1 MKKQLYKSIMKDLSK
16 VIKKHINENLF
27 DDLYDIDQETNS
39 EIDLADQVYGDRIN
53 IYEYEDAYEKFVEFN
68 EELMTVSEFEEYKNS
83 TIDALNSI
91 FKTKNN
97 FEKFVNES
105 IELYGELL
113 KKGTYKYSY
122 EYEELDEYYE
132 MVSKK
137 CNEKLNIKYNLNI
150 TDDEF
155 ELLFEK
161 GGFVWCVCEYGL

>member
-1 MKKQLYKSIMKDLSK
+1 MDKQLYKSIIKDLSK

-27 DDLYDIDQETNS
+27 DDLYDINQESNLTVD
-39 EIDLADQVYGDRIN
+39 IADKVYDNIN
-53 IYEYEDAYEKFVEFN
+53 IYEYEDAYKEFVGFN
-68 EELMTVSEFEEYKNS
+68 KKLMLASEFEDYKDS
-83 TIDALNSI
+83 TIDALNKI
-91 FKTKNN
+91 FKTRTN
-97 FEKFVNES
+97 FENFVKES

-122 EYEELDEYYE
+122 EYEDLDEYYE
-132 MVSKK
+132 IVSKK